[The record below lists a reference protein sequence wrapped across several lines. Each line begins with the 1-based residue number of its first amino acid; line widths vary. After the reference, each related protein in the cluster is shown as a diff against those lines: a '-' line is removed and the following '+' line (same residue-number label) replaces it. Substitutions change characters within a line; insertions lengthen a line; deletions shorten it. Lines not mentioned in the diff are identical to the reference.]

1 MTNLV
6 TKRPILCQ
14 NSLKIAC
21 HSLAPCSVLWRGQSK
36 VEEASADEPFWF
48 NSVIETCDENCEEK
62 FEETFD
68 ENCDEPLVHL
78 NCRNL

>member
-1 MTNLV
+1 M
-6 TKRPILCQ
+6 
-14 NSLKIAC
+14 S
-21 HSLAPCSVLWRGQSK
+21 H
-36 VEEASADEPFWF
+36 WF